1 MREIIK
7 NYFAVAI
14 SALFFIFCMNYIF
27 ASPIG
32 DELRKQIGSIFR
44 TAKKEDTKSQSYL
57 LLEEMLTATAPKV
70 KYVGGTKNVGDVVE
84 FKELIEVC
92 LIEDSYKL
100 GTEEDGF
107 YIYFQDIFD
116 KNGVSVVTYLNEN
129 EIDALEE
136 IPTAFIFDKER
147 QSLFFY
153 KSGIFVMSIK
163 IYTDDGISNT
173 YEFSIPVEVS

>member
-1 MREIIK
+1 MKEIIK
-7 NYFAVAI
+7 NYFALAI

-27 ASPIG
+27 SSALG
-32 DELRKQIGSIFR
+32 DELRTQIGSIFR
-44 TAKKEDTKSQSYL
+44 NIEKEDIKSQSHL

-70 KYVGGTKNVGDVVE
+70 KYVGGTKNVGDVVA

-92 LIEDSYKL
+92 LIEDFYQL
-100 GTEEDGF
+100 GIEEDGF

-116 KNGVSVVTYLNEN
+116 KSGYSVVTYLNED

-163 IYTDDGISNT
+163 IYTDDGISST

>member
-1 MREIIK
+1 MKKVIK

-14 SALFFIFCMNYIF
+14 SALFAIFCMNYIF
-27 ASPIG
+27 SSAMG
-32 DELRKQIGSIFR
+32 DELRTQIGSIFR
-44 TAKKEDTKSQSYL
+44 NIEKEDIKSQSHL

-70 KYVGGTKNVGDVVE
+70 KYVGGTKNVGDVVA

-92 LIEDSYKL
+92 LIEDFYQL
-100 GTEEDGF
+100 GIEEDGF

-116 KNGVSVVTYLNEN
+116 KSGYSVVTYLNED

-163 IYTDDGISNT
+163 IYTDDGISST
-173 YEFSIPVEVS
+173 YEFSVPVEVS